1 MSDKPILEKEEYT
14 QSEVN
19 KIVGG
24 YRDSLTTRGGVEKVY
39 SRAEVQSILDAVE
52 ANPKHRE

>member
-1 MSDKPILEKEEYT
+1 MKKPTLTQETYT

-19 KIVGG
+19 ELTQA
-24 YRDSLTTRGGVEKVY
+24 YRDSLTTRDGREKTY
-39 SRAEVQSILDAVE
+39 SRAEVQRILDAIE